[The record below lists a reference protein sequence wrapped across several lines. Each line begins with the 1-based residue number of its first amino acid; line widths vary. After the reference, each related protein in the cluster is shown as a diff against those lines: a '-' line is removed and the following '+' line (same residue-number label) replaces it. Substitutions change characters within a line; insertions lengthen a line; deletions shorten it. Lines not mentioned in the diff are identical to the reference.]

1 MTDLSIDLV
10 EYLHKLALEE
20 DADLLRESL
29 KLMVQLLMEADVS
42 AQIQARKYERTPE
55 RVTQRNGYRERRWE
69 SRVGE
74 MELQIPKVRQGSY
87 YPDWLLDPRRPAER
101 ALVNVIQQAYIQG
114 VSTRKMETV
123 VRALGLEHLDKSKV
137 SRLTQE
143 LAAEVEA
150 FRNRALEDAYPYV
163 WVDALY
169 PKVRQNQ
176 RIVSQALVV
185 AVGVTRDGHR
195 TVLGF
200 ALGAAESKPFWTEFL
215 RSLVRRGLQG
225 VQLVTSDA
233 HEGLKAALQKV
244 LHGASWQRCRA
255 HFMRNLLAHIP
266 QDDKETVAA
275 LVRTIFAQPDQA
287 AAEAQLEQ
295 VSEDLGVSWPKAAQ
309 LLTAAA
315 PDILAHMAFPQGHWR
330 RLATNNMVERL
341 NREIRRR
348 IDVVQVFPDR
358 PSALRLVGALLME
371 TNTEWTVGRRY
382 FSKKSM
388 QKVPAQEPPPEVP
401 TAA

>member
-10 EYLHKLALEE
+10 EYLRKLVLEE

-29 KLMVQLLMEADVS
+29 KLVVQLLMEADVS

-69 SRVGE
+69 SRMGE
-74 MELQIPKVRQGSY
+74 MELRIPKVRQGSY

-101 ALVNVIQQAYIQG
+101 ALVNVIQPAYIQG
-114 VSTRKMETV
+114 VSTRKMEHV
-123 VRALGLEHLDKSKV
+123 VQALGLEHLDKSKV

-143 LAAEVEA
+143 LETEVEA
-150 FRNRALEDAYPYV
+150 FRNRKLEDAYPYV

-185 AVGVTRDGHR
+185 AVGVTREGHR

-200 ALGAAESKPFWTEFL
+200 ALGAAESEPFWTEFL
-215 RSLVRRGLQG
+215 RSLVRRGLHG

-315 PDILAHMAFPQGHWR
+315 PDILAHMAFPRGHWR

-388 QKVPAQEPPPEVP
+388 QKVLTQQPEPEVP